1 MKGSVGQ
8 SARSVFPCQA
18 CGKPCCMFKAVFGC
32 HREVI
37 NYIVRLARFIDCYN
51 WAEPTVL
58 GWVWVS

>member
-1 MKGSVGQ
+1 
-8 SARSVFPCQA
+8 
-18 CGKPCCMFKAVFGC
+18 MFKAVFGC